1 MAENPSSPS
10 DSPKPARKAAV
21 KFIFLT
27 LVLDITGIG
36 IVVPVL
42 PDILEDLM
50 PKGSTE
56 DEISYAYGW
65 MVALYALMQFLVAP
79 LMGALSDRFGRRPVI
94 LISLFGAGIDYFV
107 LWLAPNLWWLV
118 AARIV
123 AGICAANI
131 PAASAYIADVS
142 PPEKRAANFGMIGAA
157 FGIGFVIGPAIG
169 GLVGMIDERAP
180 FLVAGIL
187 TIGNVI
193 YGYFV
198 LPESLKP
205 ENRRPVELKRANP
218 VGSLLSLRAYPMVFA
233 LAGAHFLYSLAHQ
246 VLPSTWALY
255 TKHRYSWEPL
265 QIGLS
270 LALVGVMAV
279 IVAGGLSRRLI
290 PKWGER
296 KTIVIAGVTTAAA
309 LVCYGLAAASW
320 MVFVIIIFGSIGGLF
335 HPSSQGLISRS
346 VGDDEQGRVQ
356 GAITSLTG
364 ISGIFGPLIATSLHG
379 YAISDGEVD
388 WTSGA
393 QFYAGAAMTLVAIVL
408 AVRGFKRG

>member
-42 PDILEDLM
+42 PDILKELMSGDPSED
-50 PKGSTE
+50 
-56 DEISYAYGW
+56 DVSYLYGW
-65 MVALYALMQFLVAP
+65 IVALYALMQFLVAP
-79 LMGALSDRFGRRPVI
+79 LMGALSDRFGRRPVV
-94 LISLFGAGIDYFV
+94 LISLLGAGIDYFV
-107 LWLAPNLWWLV
+107 LFFAPNLWWLI

-157 FGIGFVIGPAIG
+157 FGIGFVIGPALG
-169 GLVGMIDERAP
+169 GLVSWAFESFRAP

-218 VGSLLSLRAYPMVFA
+218 IGALLSLRAYPMVFV
-233 LAGAHFLYSLAHQ
+233 LAGAHFLYSLAHDQ
-246 VLPSTWALY
+246 PVIYGL
-255 TKHRYSWEPL
+255 
-265 QIGLS
+265 LS
-270 LALVGVMAV
+270 LFIAIAAGWGASAV
-279 IVAGGLSRRLI
+279 FRYIQRQA
-290 PKWGER
+290 
-296 KTIVIAGVTTAAA
+296 
-309 LVCYGLAAASW
+309 
-320 MVFVIIIFGSIGGLF
+320 
-335 HPSSQGLISRS
+335 
-346 VGDDEQGRVQ
+346 
-356 GAITSLTG
+356 
-364 ISGIFGPLIATSLHG
+364 
-379 YAISDGEVD
+379 
-388 WTSGA
+388 
-393 QFYAGAAMTLVAIVL
+393 
-408 AVRGFKRG
+408 